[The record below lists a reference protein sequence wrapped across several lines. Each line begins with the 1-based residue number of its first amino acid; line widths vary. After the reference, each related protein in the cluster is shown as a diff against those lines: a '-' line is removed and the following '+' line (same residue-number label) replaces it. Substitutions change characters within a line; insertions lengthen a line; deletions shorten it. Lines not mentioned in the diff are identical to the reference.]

1 MQQALPSQLGQ
12 ALVELAAKTA
22 ELVVTGVAQG
32 QYGIGQPGA
41 VGALLALQGLPEC
54 RAAVGRVAIAKGA
67 GDQHHTGNTLQL
79 AWADRLQT
87 AELHA
92 QTSIAQARGAA
103 FGQLLTIA
111 GLRGPQ
117 HLMPWRGLC
126 RDGRSC
132 RLGEQPGQQ
141 TVDKQTTAG
150 SQRRTGRQAGY
161 ALGAGL
167 VQTQQETLQVMTL
180 FFGQH
185 RNRLGVQAKQTGQGG
200 GRHADR
206 LYSGSVQIKGVDALA
221 CDPLQGY
228 GAVFEG
234 WLQRQRVDRI
244 AGRGIDRQLLAD
256 QVIPVKRRKAVAR
269 HDPVTDARRQHG
281 VPPA

>member
-1 MQQALPSQLGQ
+1 MPSQLGQ

-41 VGALLALQGLPEC
+41 VSALLALQGLPEG

-67 GDQHHTGNTLQL
+67 GDQHHTGSTLQL
-79 AWADRLQT
+79 AWADRLQA
-87 AELHA
+87 AELHV
-92 QTSIAQARGAA
+92 QTGTAQARGTA
-103 FGQLLTIA
+103 FRQLLTIA

-141 TVDKQTTAG
+141 TVDKQATAG

-167 VQTQQETLQVMTL
+167 VQAQQETLQVMTL

-185 RNRLGVQAKQTGQGG
+185 RNRQGVQAKQTGQGG

-206 LYSGSVQIKGVDALA
+206 LYSGSVQIKGVDALT

-234 WLQRQRVDRI
+234 RLQRQRVDRI
-244 AGRGIDRQLLAD
+244 AGHGVDRQLLAD
-256 QVIPVKRRKAVAR
+256 QVVPVERGKAVAR
-269 HDPVTDARRQHG
+269 HDPVADSRG
-281 VPPA
+281 